1 MPTSVIP
8 PSLLNRLQQLRPVLL
23 KQGIVQMRHD
33 GDRRASFRLRY
44 RADDPDL
51 GAARHCSLPLGHE
64 QSVAEAVA
72 TLVNAWRV
80 EERQRVEQEERQRQ
94 AAREQ
99 AEAEQAEYRELVSI
113 LVELRG
119 GKRRM
124 RDRALKALKE
134 AAKAGPWELLRFGS
148 SDDWL
153 QPGQPGR
160 PPKPRYR

>member
-1 MPTSVIP
+1 MSTSVIP
-8 PSLLNRLQQLRPVLL
+8 PSLLNRLQELRPILL
-23 KQGIVQMRHD
+23 KQGIVQMRT
-33 GDRRASFRLRY
+33 GPDRQPGFRLRF
-44 RADDPDL
+44 RQLDPEL
-51 GAARHCSLPLGHE
+51 GAERHFSISLPD
-64 QSVAEAVA
+64 QTVAEGVA
-72 TLVNAWRV
+72 TLINSWRV

-94 AAREQ
+94 TAREQ

-134 AAKAGPWELLRFGS
+134 AAKAGPWELLKFGNS
-148 SDDWL
+148 NEWL